1 MKSRFTLKATAALA
15 LCLSLPLAARAGDKQ
30 RGYPPGPCHQNAR
43 LCLQQMNTQVGRLRA
58 YVRRHKPGEAFTF
71 NPQPDPPG
79 IPPLYRQ
86 ANEAY
91 RSLLA
96 EFADLS
102 DNAEIAGLNSAPSRA
117 AIGDAQDKLRSL
129 AGLPAGDSRA
139 AASQAL
145 DALAGSV
152 HRLQNDLDNGRRA
165 GRRSKK
171 CTDCP
176 TGPTPKRS

>member
-1 MKSRFTLKATAALA
+1 MNTRFTLKATAALA

-30 RGYPPGPCHQNAR
+30 RGFPPGPCHQNAR
-43 LCLQQMNTQVGRLRA
+43 LCLQQMNTQIGRLRA

-145 DALAGSV
+145 DALSASVQRLSREAGPT
-152 HRLQNDLDNGRRA
+152 HK
-165 GRRSKK
+165 SKK
-171 CTDCP
+171 NSGDSS
-176 TGPTPKRS
+176 TPPPK